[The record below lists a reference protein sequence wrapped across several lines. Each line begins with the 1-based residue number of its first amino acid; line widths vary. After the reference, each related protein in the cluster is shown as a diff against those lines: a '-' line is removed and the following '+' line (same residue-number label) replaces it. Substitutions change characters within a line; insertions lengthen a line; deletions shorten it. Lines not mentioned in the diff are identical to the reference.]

1 MEGAYAGYAAFI
13 QIVRYVVFGAAV
25 IAAFV
30 ALLDWLVRTRRVQP
44 FGGVARFCRRVIDP
58 MMRPI
63 EERIVRR
70 GGNPAN
76 APWWTLVVAVV
87 GGLVL
92 ITLLEFVGGLVVQV
106 GWGLSSPGR
115 LGVLL
120 LSWTFM
126 VLRIA
131 LMVRV
136 VSTWIQM
143 SPYSPWIRW
152 SYVMTEWMIAPV
164 RKVLP
169 PFGPVDASP
178 LVVFF
183 ALWLI
188 QSLLGI
194 P

>member
-1 MEGAYAGYAAFI
+1 MDSAYAGYAAFI
-13 QIVRYVVFGAAV
+13 GIVRYVVFGIAVVAA
-25 IAAFV
+25 IV
-30 ALLDWLVRTRRVQP
+30 ALMDWAVRTRRLQP
-44 FGGVARFCRRVIDP
+44 FGAVARFCRRIIDP

-63 EERIVRR
+63 ENRIVRR
-70 GGNPAN
+70 GGNPVN
-76 APWWTLVVAVV
+76 APWWTLVVVVV

-92 ITLLEFVGGLVVQV
+92 ITLLEFFGRLVLQV

-115 LGVLL
+115 LGVMV
-120 LSWTFM
+120 LSWIFM
-126 VLRIA
+126 ILRIA
-131 LMVRV
+131 LIVRV
-136 VSTWIQM
+136 ISTWIQM

-178 LVVFF
+178 LVVFL
-183 ALWLI
+183 ALWLV
-188 QSLLGI
+188 QSVLGI

>member
-1 MEGAYAGYAAFI
+1 MESAYAAYAAFI
-13 QIVRYVVFGAAV
+13 GIVRYVVFGIAVVAA
-25 IAAFV
+25 IV
-30 ALLDWLVRTRRVQP
+30 ALVDWAVRTRRLQP
-44 FGGVARFCRRVIDP
+44 FGAVARFCRRIIDP

-63 EERIVRR
+63 ENRIVRR
-70 GGNPAN
+70 GGNPVN
-76 APWWTLVVAVV
+76 APWWTLVVVVV

-92 ITLLEFVGGLVVQV
+92 ITLLEFFGRLALQV

-115 LGVLL
+115 LGVML

-126 VLRIA
+126 FLRIA
-131 LMVRV
+131 LIVRV
-136 VSTWIQM
+136 ISTWIQM

-178 LVVFF
+178 LVVFL
-183 ALWLI
+183 ALWLV
-188 QSLLGI
+188 QSVLGI